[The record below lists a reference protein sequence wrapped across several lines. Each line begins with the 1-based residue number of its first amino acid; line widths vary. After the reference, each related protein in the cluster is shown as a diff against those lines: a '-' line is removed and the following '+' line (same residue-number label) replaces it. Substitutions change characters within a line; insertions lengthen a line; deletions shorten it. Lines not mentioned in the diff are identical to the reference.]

1 VLGLFAAE
9 SGEYKPPTIYEFYP
23 EAFLFAGTPFE
34 INRIMMIRLI
44 VMTLII
50 VIFWLWTSKFNR
62 AVKTG
67 NVVPG
72 RFQMLGEMALDFVR
86 KGIAHEQ
93 LGVKDGERFLPLLT
107 TIFFMVLGMNIT
119 GIVPFANIA
128 GTSVIGIPLV
138 LAAAAYFT
146 FIYAGIKKHGMR
158 FFSNALF
165 PAGVPKPFYI
175 MVTPIE
181 FLSTFILRPVTL
193 ALRLLMNMIA
203 GHLLLVLCFSATHF
217 FFFQTE
223 GVFQFFGAGTLVFG
237 FAFTLF
243 EILVSVLQAYVFT
256 LLTTVYIQLALADEH

>member
-23 EAFLFAGTPFE
+23 EAFLFADTPFE

-50 VIFWLWTSKFNR
+50 VLFWLWTSKFNR

-146 FIYAGIKKHGMR
+146 FIYAGIRKHGMR

-223 GVFQFFGAGTLVFG
+223 GVFQFFGAGTLIFG